1 MYILLSL
8 ALDLPAELVYFMLI
22 FNFVLLLKSLKF
34 MLQAF
39 QEFFSLFLL
48 FLLFCQFLF
57 VPLELF
63 FEGGDLL
70 PVSLELGVYLLLLLS
85 VGLEQLFDLAK
96 LWLVSDDF
104 HLYVFILRYQIGIL
118 VLEMFF
124 LLVFH
129 EKSLLKLIILLL

>member
-22 FNFVLLLKSLKF
+22 FNFVLLLKGLKF

-48 FLLFCQFLF
+48 FLLFRQFLF

>member
-22 FNFVLLLKSLKF
+22 FNFVLLLKGLKF

-48 FLLFCQFLF
+48 FLLFRQFLF

-96 LWLVSDDF
+96 L
-104 HLYVFILRYQIGIL
+104 
-118 VLEMFF
+118 
-124 LLVFH
+124 
-129 EKSLLKLIILLL
+129 